1 MLIMVRHVILAITI
15 GAFAIAIGGLYAL
28 QLVSTNGD
36 VTGGITKL
44 TWERNGGFAG
54 VADELTIDIDGF
66 VLYDSSIFG
75 SSELLLDAD
84 EVAGLIAS
92 AERVVT
98 RKIYFAEEGMADFF
112 TYRLTIQTFL
122 TSEQVEWVDEWA
134 SAETLPAQLIEFQ
147 SKIDSIVMR
156 IQEKGGD
163 TEEERATA
171 LAKEFV
177 LQGPTFSFDGI
188 PDTLAVTDIVIFES
202 FPPQYRITMIFES
215 THAGYGNREGEVLAQ
230 VITMHEVVVT
240 VVRDIVISA
249 VIDLK
254 WDEIDQAPKEVRQPP
269 SSSGP
274 PPQLILLH
282 SGEGYQGLQSTY
294 CWGALCVD
302 YVSVEMREDLA
313 ELSPI
318 DVTKGARLS
327 IRVEGHDPPER
338 FFIQFYSVGEGS
350 WIDSIEVNNRSF
362 IVDLDPGE
370 YFLILS
376 TAWEMEGDTSNI
388 FRITVAEP

>member
-1 MLIMVRHVILAITI
+1 MVSRVILAITI
-15 GAFAIAIGGLYAL
+15 GVFAIGIGGLYAL
-28 QLVSTNGD
+28 QLVSTNGA
-36 VTGGITKL
+36 VAEGITKL

-54 VADELTIDIDGF
+54 VTDELTIDIDGF

-84 EVAGLIAS
+84 EVAGLMAS
-92 AERVVT
+92 AEGVAT
-98 RKIYFAEEGMADFF
+98 GKIYSAEEGMADFF

-134 SAETLPAQLIEFQ
+134 SVETLPEQLIELQ

-156 IQEKGGD
+156 IQEKGD
-163 TEEERATA
+163 TEGERAVA

-177 LQGPTFSFDGI
+177 LQGPTFRFDGI
-188 PDTLAVTDIVIFES
+188 PNTLAVTDTIVFEI
-202 FPPQYRITMIFES
+202 FPPQYRITIIFDS
-215 THAGYGNREGEVLAQ
+215 SHAGYGDREGEFLAQ

-240 VVRDIVISA
+240 VVKDIVISA

-254 WDEIDQAPKEVRQPP
+254 WDEIDQVPKEVSQPP

-282 SGEGYQGLQSTY
+282 SGEEHRGLQSTY

-313 ELSPI
+313 ELSPLEVI
-318 DVTKGARLS
+318 RGVRLS
-327 IRVEGHDPPER
+327 FIVEGHDPPER
-338 FFIQFYSVGEGS
+338 FFIQLYKVGERR
-350 WIDSIEVNNRSF
+350 WIDSIEVTNSSF

-376 TAWEMEGDTSNI
+376 TAWETEGDTSNI

>member
-1 MLIMVRHVILAITI
+1 MVRRVILAITI

-98 RKIYFAEEGMADFF
+98 GKIYFAEEGMADFF

-215 THAGYGNREGEVLAQ
+215 SQ
-230 VITMHEVVVT
+230 
-240 VVRDIVISA
+240 
-249 VIDLK
+249 
-254 WDEIDQAPKEVRQPP
+254 
-269 SSSGP
+269 
-274 PPQLILLH
+274 
-282 SGEGYQGLQSTY
+282 
-294 CWGALCVD
+294 
-302 YVSVEMREDLA
+302 
-313 ELSPI
+313 
-318 DVTKGARLS
+318 
-327 IRVEGHDPPER
+327 
-338 FFIQFYSVGEGS
+338 
-350 WIDSIEVNNRSF
+350 
-362 IVDLDPGE
+362 
-370 YFLILS
+370 
-376 TAWEMEGDTSNI
+376 
-388 FRITVAEP
+388 